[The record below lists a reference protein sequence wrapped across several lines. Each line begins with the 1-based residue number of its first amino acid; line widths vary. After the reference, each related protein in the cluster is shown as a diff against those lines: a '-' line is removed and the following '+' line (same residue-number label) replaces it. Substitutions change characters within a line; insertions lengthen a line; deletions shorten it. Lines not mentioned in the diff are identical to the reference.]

1 MKAKHYLFGEYA
13 CKVYHYTMNEETTQ
27 VQDVINAKVEYD
39 VYRFGDKG
47 DDDPSDL
54 LSAFDG
60 WGDYAEITEEEY
72 NQFIEDLKTKGNIH

>member
-1 MKAKHYLFGEYA
+1 MTTKYYLFGDEA
-13 CKVYHYTMNEETTQ
+13 CKVYHYDTSEETTQ
-27 VQDVINAKVEYD
+27 VDNVIDWGLEYD

-54 LSAFDG
+54 LNAFNG

-72 NQFIEDLKTKGNIH
+72 NQFIEDLRAKGNL